1 MFKTSSSVRAL
12 LGVLA
17 CQDLLE
23 LLKHHASSTSLQ
35 HRQSTGQSTIH
46 RARYKKIFQIHV
58 EGLKRNASGDG
69 RLLLSHKMGCLPGRF
84 LVPSK
89 TEVWIFQPCSQILTE
104 MAEVR
109 QGLAPRHWGFPKMSE
124 LYLGADKCKRFHS
137 LSNGRKQMSDKSH
150 DTKIIKIAFI
160 TYVIN
165 SFQKWPKMQF

>member
-23 LLKHHASSTSLQ
+23 LLKHRALSTSLQ

-46 RARYKKIFQIHV
+46 RARYKKIFPIHV

-69 RLLLSHKMGCLPGRF
+69 RLLLPHKMGCLPGRF

-89 TEVWIFQPCSQILTE
+89 TEDWIF
-104 MAEVR
+104 
-109 QGLAPRHWGFPKMSE
+109 
-124 LYLGADKCKRFHS
+124 
-137 LSNGRKQMSDKSH
+137 
-150 DTKIIKIAFI
+150 
-160 TYVIN
+160 
-165 SFQKWPKMQF
+165 